1 MISVVLPMYNSQ
13 KYILKQLDS
22 IRNQSVKVDEVI
34 LVDDA
39 STDKTILIV
48 QDYIKKYQL
57 YSWKLYLHKSNKGFI
72 ESFTEAI
79 SYVQFDIIILCD
91 HDDMWCQDK
100 VKIIKETFEGN
111 LNVKALATSFY
122 IIDENDNI
130 KIKRNR
136 WTRSNNNL
144 IRRRVK
150 RNSLNKM
157 SIYDVAVYNISPGCT
172 CAFNSEIKGEFFKFK
187 GKLPHDWKINI
198 IAACLDGLY
207 YLDVKTTRYRIY
219 DKNTIGL
226 GHQSDIVK
234 RKKIVKMDAEQK
246 KEILKIVEAYKG
258 LDCEYSLYMKKI
270 IAIFLERNELLD
282 SRKII
287 SKGIPTILHSTKKGH
302 LLESVVFD
310 IWTIVLDAFIYKIGR

>member
-1 MISVVLPMYNSQ
+1 MYNSQ

-57 YSWKLYLHKSNKGFI
+57 YSWKLYFHESNKGFI
-72 ESFTEAI
+72 ESFTDAI
-79 SYVQFDIIILCD
+79 SYAQFDIIILCD

-100 VKIIKETFEGN
+100 VKIIKETFESN

-172 CAFNSEIKGEFFKFK
+172 CAFNSEIKEEFLKHN
-187 GKLPHDWKINI
+187 GILPHDWKICL

-207 YLDVKTTRYRIY
+207 YLDIKTTKYRIY

-226 GHQSDIVK
+226 GHESELDK
-234 RKKIVKMDAEQK
+234 RKKIIEKEILQK
-246 KEILKIVEAYKG
+246 KEMLKVIQLYQGENSVYA
-258 LDCEYSLYMKKI
+258 LYMKKI
-270 IAIFLERNELLD
+270 ISIFMERNELLGTG
-282 SRKII
+282 KILF
-287 SKGIPTILHSTKKGH
+287 KGGVVLLHAFHKGH
-302 LLESVVFD
+302 IIDSVGFD
-310 IWTIVLDAFIYKIGR
+310 IWTIIRNYLDSFNETNKKVM